1 MENITNKGDW
11 LFATFAIRCSME
23 VLRAANDE
31 GLWDKVAA
39 ALGVSVGVLKE
50 KWIIGATANEELGG
64 NG

>member
-39 ALGVSVGVLKE
+39 ALGVSVGELKE
-50 KWIIGATANEELGG
+50 KWIEN
-64 NG
+64 